1 MNKTNGYFT
10 TTNRS
15 NSTVGFKSFYANKEK
30 LSQAEKQEKLK
41 TLLIM
46 KFMKK
51 YQLKA
56 LEPKIEEDIV
66 NFVLGDKHEEKDL
79 KELEGRIKVYVS
91 EKLFSQLNP
100 SNSLKSSIGGV
111 KKTLS
116 MGNLNSLNPIPHNY
130 GYPIS
135 TKFEKEIIP
144 TTFIET
150 NHGNTINE
158 CRASPKNNQAINV
171 ATSNKNLY
179 GSESI
184 KSDNDN
190 NNKDKNEDNEIDDDI
205 KLNSSDELD
214 DKNERLEI
222 NGGDD
227 WGTIMAYYHQKYIED
242 KRNDKIRDIELKK
255 RIRLELETQI
265 KEKQNKQ
272 KEVKKDDIDYAN
284 SINLMVS
291 NLNNLDKQKELEIK
305 ERIMNNK
312 IQRDNQVKD
321 EKNKKS
327 QEMFMEKQ
335 EAKETSKII

>member
-1 MNKTNGYFT
+1 MNKTNGFFT

-30 LSQAEKQEKLK
+30 LSQAEKQDKLK

-51 YQLKA
+51 YQLKV

-66 NFVLGDKHEEKDL
+66 KFVLGDKHEEKDL

-100 SNSLKSSIGGV
+100 SNSLKSSMHGV

-116 MGNLNSLNPIPHNY
+116 MGNLKSLNPIPNNY

-135 TKFEKEIIP
+135 TKSEKEIIP
-144 TTFIET
+144 MNFLET
-150 NHGNTINE
+150 SHGNTVNE
-158 CRASPKNNQAINV
+158 IASPKNNQAINV

-222 NGGDD
+222 NGGYD
-227 WGTIMAYYHQKYIED
+227 WGTIMAYYQQKYIED
-242 KRNDKIRDIELKK
+242 KRNDKLRDIELKK
-255 RIRLELETQI
+255 KIRLELETQM

-272 KEVKKDDIDYAN
+272 KEVIKDDIDYAN

-312 IQRDNQVKD
+312 IKRDNQVKD

-327 QEMFMEKQ
+327 QEMFIEKQ